1 MASSAGKEIKERM
14 NSIESTHKITKAM
27 GLVASSKMAKVRS
40 RVERSRP
47 YFQIMYETL
56 NEIASS
62 DTEFQSPYLAVRDV
76 NSTCVV
82 VIGAD
87 RGLAGGYNSA
97 LLKKTHDSS
106 NGKNAK
112 IFPIGKK
119 CVEYYERINADVLS
133 TEYNIAADLT
143 VGNCFEISKSLC
155 DAFLEGEFDEIILVY
170 TNFVSMLEQTASEI
184 KVLPFMREHQNQN
197 GNPKQVVVYE
207 PSSEEVYN
215 AIVPEYVAGLLYG
228 ALCESLASEQAARR
242 TAMDSASKNAE
253 DMLETLTLQYNRA
266 RQGAITQ
273 EITEIVAGSEE

>member
-1 MASSAGKEIKERM
+1 MASSVGKEIKVRM

-40 RVERSRP
+40 KVERSRP

-62 DTEFQSPYLAVRDV
+62 DIEFQSPYLADRDIK
-76 NSTCVV
+76 STCVV

-87 RGLAGGYNSA
+87 RGLAGGYSSS
-97 LLKKTHDSS
+97 LFKKAQDSM

-112 IFPIGKK
+112 IFPVGKK
-119 CVEYYERINADVLS
+119 CVEYFDRINADVLS

-155 DAFLEGEFDEIILVY
+155 NAFLKGTFDEIILVY
-170 TNFVSMLEQTASEI
+170 TNFVSMLEQSAAEI
-184 KVLPFMREHQNQN
+184 KVLPFLKHHQYQPNKS
-197 GNPKQVVVYE
+197 KQVVVYE
-207 PSSEEVYN
+207 PSNEAVYN

-228 ALCESLASEQAARR
+228 ALCESMASEQAARR
-242 TAMDSASKNAE
+242 TAMDSASRNAE